1 MFLQDA
7 CRDLVALLV
16 SPNSLSIWNVE
27 RGTKVAKCTFYET
40 ITHMEFDPFNS
51 SFLVC
56 KLCYCIVLNST
67 SVVQSSSEVIMMSL
81 LYFNGVY
88 NMVCT

>member
-1 MFLQDA
+1 MTTFDKYYDVFLQDA
-7 CRDLVALLV
+7 CRDLVALLI
-16 SPNSLSIWNVE
+16 SPNSLAIWNVE

-56 KLCYCIVLNST
+56 KLHHCIT
-67 SVVQSSSEVIMMSL
+67 
-81 LYFNGVY
+81 
-88 NMVCT
+88 